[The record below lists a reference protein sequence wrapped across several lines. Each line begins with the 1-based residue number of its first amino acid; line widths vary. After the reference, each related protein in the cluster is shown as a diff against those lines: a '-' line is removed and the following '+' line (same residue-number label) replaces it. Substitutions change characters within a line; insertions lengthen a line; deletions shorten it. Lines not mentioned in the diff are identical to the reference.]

1 MPFLCECVR
10 TPRSRR
16 ACAAPAVAAM
26 LAMLSHVPPPVE
38 ILQSDLPWY
47 QRFCACRRQ
56 RESGSLLNE
65 ALAKRAAAGEA
76 GSSTLDRLKT
86 IRYIERYPCVVGDER
101 NLRVCLE
108 NLSNALGA
116 SSPEV
121 VVASADALASVLEKH
136 GSKMTTA
143 MVESVLRTS
152 FDQLL
157 SARIKVRNRFVD
169 VIVLLLK
176 QHPGHASSNL
186 LYLAQHCDELQ
197 TVCAMEAFCRVIQTR
212 YLKLLPLKC
221 IFHYFSI
228 HIDSSDPSVRS
239 YATKGVTLMDFY
251 F

>member
-1 MPFLCECVR
+1 
-10 TPRSRR
+10 
-16 ACAAPAVAAM
+16 M

-47 QRFCACRRQ
+47 QRFCTCRRQ
-56 RESGSLLNE
+56 RESGSLLND
-65 ALAKRAAAGEA
+65 ALAKPIAAGAA

-86 IRYIERYPCVVGDER
+86 IKYIERYPCVVGDDR

-108 NLSNALGA
+108 NLSKALDA

-121 VVASADALASVLEKH
+121 VVASADALSSVLEKH
-136 GSKMTTA
+136 GPKMTTA
-143 MVESVLRTS
+143 MVESVLKTS

-169 VIVLLLK
+169 VIVILLK
-176 QHPGHASSNL
+176 QHPGYASSNL
-186 LYLAQHCDELQ
+186 LYLAQNCDELQ

-212 YLKLLPLKC
+212 HLKLLPLKC

-239 YATKGVTLMDFY
+239 YATKGVALMDFY